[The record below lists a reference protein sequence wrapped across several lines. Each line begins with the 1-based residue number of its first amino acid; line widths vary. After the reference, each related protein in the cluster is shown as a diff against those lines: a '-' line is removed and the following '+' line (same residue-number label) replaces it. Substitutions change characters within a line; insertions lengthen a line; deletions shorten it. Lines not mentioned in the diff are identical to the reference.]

1 MIDKNF
7 QLFILRT
14 VASTYPQ
21 RVPTKLPALLEAAGE
36 GTMQERIARLLV
48 NLHALQEFGYVIGAT
63 EVSDEEE
70 VRLRDYFRITAA
82 GLVMA
87 GLDPLH
93 PDTCHD
99 PR

>member
-1 MIDKNF
+1 MIDKDF
-7 QLFILRT
+7 QLFILKT
-14 VASTYPQ
+14 VASTYPR
-21 RVPTKLPALLEAAGE
+21 RVPTKLPTLLEAAGE
-36 GTMQERIARLLV
+36 GTMQERLDKLLV

-63 EVSDEEE
+63 EDPEGE
-70 VRLRDYFRITAA
+70 VRLMDSFRITAA

-93 PDTCHD
+93 PGGACHV